1 LNQNEVVD
9 SLVAMTKNEIANIHT
24 AAPGTILSYDSDTGL
39 ASVQPSLQF
48 KVPDGRVLDM
58 PVIVGVPVQWPS
70 GMGGDA
76 SVTLPLQSGDSVLL
90 VFAERSLD
98 DWLKGGESEDPRK
111 FDLTDAFAI
120 PCIWPGKATTGGASY
135 PEDVCLAYGSN
146 CIRISSG
153 GVVNIVAA
161 SGVTITG
168 DLTVSGDV
176 TAGGISL
183 KSHVHSGV
191 ESGSSNTGNPVG

>member
-9 SLVAMTKNEIANIHT
+9 AFQGMVRNEIASIHT
-24 AAPGTILSYDSDTGL
+24 AAPGTIVSYDSATGL

-58 PVIVGVPVQWPS
+58 PVIIGVPVQWPS
-70 GMGGDA
+70 GMGGKA
-76 SVTLPLQSGDSVLL
+76 SVTFPLQSGDSVLL
-90 VFAERSLD
+90 VFAERALD
-98 DWLKGGESEDPRK
+98 DWLKGGESDDPRK

-120 PCIWPGKATTGGASY
+120 PCVWPGEATVGGAAY
-135 PEDVCLAYGSN
+135 PDDVCLAYGDNSL
-146 CIRISSG
+146 RITSG
-153 GVVNIVAA
+153 GAINIAA
-161 SGVTITG
+161 AGGVSITG
-168 DLTVSGDV
+168 DVVVSGDL

-191 ESGSSNTGNPVG
+191 ESGSSSTGSPVG